1 MLISE
6 ILEGKVY
13 YSRTRKG
20 LSGIIKHAEK
30 RDNVHVNDNEYAYS
44 VHVRPYWNGQ
54 GLPKP
59 DFYAT
64 VYVSAGE

>member
-6 ILEGKVY
+6 ILEGKAY

-20 LSGIIKHAEK
+20 LSGVIQSAEK
-30 RDNVHVNDNEYAYS
+30 RDNVFTSHDEYAYS
-44 VHVRPYWNGQ
+44 VKVRPYWNGT

-64 VYVSAGE
+64 VYVSVGE